1 MKEVELASVALGALD
16 FHEFPG
22 FEEFFGEELGFVL

>member
-1 MKEVELASVALGALD
+1 MEEVELASVALSALD
-16 FHEFPG
+16 FHELSG